1 MNHSIWIREAAS
13 ARDIDRF
20 WAQLRAY
27 FARDVFPDP
36 ESEERAYFL
45 DGPEYPADIHRLH
58 ERAENRLRYLFFVRD
73 GIEIGL
79 AMAVVF
85 DSEDGKCFIM
95 EFCIY
100 PEFRGGAGT
109 ACASAL
115 LDWSKAVG
123 TKYWELNCSD
133 ERRIRF
139 WARLGFVPNGLD
151 EWGEPLMLRRGEE
164 PPVVIANSAESW
176 QLRRLE
182 NGFLREIGEERM
194 DDARFDRLLSAMR
207 DRRIQFFF
215 AKTGMQAVGMASVV
229 RSFFTF
235 PCADVGVFDDFYVL
249 PAFRGQGI
257 ARMLVRAARDWC
269 AENGL
274 ACLNVCCAPCDEA
287 MYSSLGF
294 GAKLGIGLSMKTAE

>member
-1 MNHSIWIREAAS
+1 MNHSIWIREADS

-45 DGPEYPADIHRLH
+45 DGPEYPASIQRLH

-95 EFCIY
+95 EFCVY
-100 PEFRGGAGT
+100 PEFRGGTGT
-109 ACASAL
+109 ACANAL
-115 LDWSKAVG
+115 LDWSKAAG
-123 TKYWELNCSD
+123 AKYWELNCSN

-139 WARLGFVPNGLD
+139 WTRLGFVPNGLD
-151 EWGEPLMLRRGEE
+151 EWGEPLMLKRGEE
-164 PPVVIANSAESW
+164 SPVAIANAAEDW

-182 NGFLREIGEERM
+182 NGFLHEIGEEKM
-194 DDARFDRLLSAMR
+194 DDARFGRLLSAMR

-215 AKTGMQAVGMASVV
+215 AKTGMQTVGMASVV
-229 RSFFTF
+229 RSFSTFT
-235 PCADVGVFDDFYVL
+235 CADVGVFDDFYVL

-269 AENGL
+269 AANGL

-294 GAKLGIGLSMKTAE
+294 GAKLGIGLSMETAE

>member
-1 MNHSIWIREAAS
+1 MNHSIWIREADS

-45 DGPEYPADIHRLH
+45 DSPEYPASIQRLH
-58 ERAENRLRYLFFVRD
+58 ERTENRLHYLFFVRD
-73 GIEIGL
+73 GIEIGF
-79 AMAVVF
+79 AMAAVF

-95 EFCIY
+95 EFCVY
-100 PEFRGGAGT
+100 PEFRGGTGT
-109 ACASAL
+109 VCASAL
-115 LDWSKAVG
+115 LDWSKATG
-123 TKYWELNCSD
+123 AKYWELNCSD

-139 WARLGFVPNGLD
+139 WTRLGFVPNGLD

-164 PPVVIANSAESW
+164 SPIAIANSAEDW

-182 NGFLREIGEERM
+182 NGFLHEIGEEKM
-194 DDARFDRLLSAMR
+194 DDARFGRLLSAMR

-215 AKTGMQAVGMASVV
+215 AKTGMQAIGMASVV
-229 RSFFTF
+229 RSFSTFT
-235 PCADVGVFDDFYVL
+235 CADVGVFDDFYVL

-294 GAKLGIGLSMKTAE
+294 GARLGIGLSMETAE

>member
-1 MNHSIWIREAAS
+1 MNHSIWIREADS

-45 DGPEYPADIHRLH
+45 DGPEYPASIQRLH

-85 DSEDGKCFIM
+85 DSEDGKCFLM
-95 EFCIY
+95 EFCVY

-109 ACASAL
+109 ACANAL
-115 LDWSKAVG
+115 LDWSKAAG
-123 TKYWELNCSD
+123 AKYWELNCSN

-139 WARLGFVPNGLD
+139 WTRLGFVPNGLD
-151 EWGEPLMLRRGEE
+151 EWGEPLMLKRGEE
-164 PPVVIANSAESW
+164 SPVAIANAAEDW

-182 NGFLREIGEERM
+182 NGFLHEIGEEKM
-194 DDARFDRLLSAMR
+194 DDARFGRLLSAMR

-215 AKTGMQAVGMASVV
+215 AKTGMQTVGMASVV
-229 RSFFTF
+229 RSFSTFT
-235 PCADVGVFDDFYVL
+235 CADVGVFDDFYVL

-294 GAKLGIGLSMKTAE
+294 GAKLGIGLSMETAE

>member
-1 MNHSIWIREAAS
+1 
-13 ARDIDRF
+13 
-20 WAQLRAY
+20 
-27 FARDVFPDP
+27 
-36 ESEERAYFL
+36 
-45 DGPEYPADIHRLH
+45 
-58 ERAENRLRYLFFVRD
+58 
-73 GIEIGL
+73 
-79 AMAVVF
+79 
-85 DSEDGKCFIM
+85 
-95 EFCIY
+95 
-100 PEFRGGAGT
+100 
-109 ACASAL
+109 
-115 LDWSKAVG
+115 
-123 TKYWELNCSD
+123 
-133 ERRIRF
+133 
-139 WARLGFVPNGLD
+139 
-151 EWGEPLMLRRGEE
+151 MLRRGEE

-235 PCADVGVFDDFYVL
+235 PCVDVGVFDDFYVL
-249 PAFRGQGI
+249 TAFRGQGI

-294 GAKLGIGLSMKTAE
+294 GAKLGIGLSIKTAE

>member
-1 MNHSIWIREAAS
+1 MNHSIWIREADS

-45 DGPEYPADIHRLH
+45 DGPEYPASIQRLH

-95 EFCIY
+95 EFCVY
-100 PEFRGGAGT
+100 PEFRGGTGT
-109 ACASAL
+109 ACANAL
-115 LDWSKAVG
+115 LDWSKAAG
-123 TKYWELNCSD
+123 AKYWELNCSN

-139 WARLGFVPNGLD
+139 WTRLGFVPNGLD
-151 EWGEPLMLRRGEE
+151 EWGEPLMLKRGEE
-164 PPVVIANSAESW
+164 SPVAIANAAEDW

-182 NGFLREIGEERM
+182 NGFLHEIGEEKM
-194 DDARFDRLLSAMR
+194 DDARFGRLLSAMR

-215 AKTGMQAVGMASVV
+215 AKTGMQTVGMASVV
-229 RSFFTF
+229 RSFSTFT
-235 PCADVGVFDDFYVL
+235 CADVGVFDDFYVL

-294 GAKLGIGLSMKTAE
+294 GARLGIGLSMETAE